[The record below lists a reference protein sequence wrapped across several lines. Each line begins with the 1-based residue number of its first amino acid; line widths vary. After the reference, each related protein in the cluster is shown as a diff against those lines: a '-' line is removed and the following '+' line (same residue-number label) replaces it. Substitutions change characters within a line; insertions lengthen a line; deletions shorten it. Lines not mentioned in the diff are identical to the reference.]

1 MRQANHKIVI
11 GICGQKGGGKGTF
24 AGLLKTIANDKRVD
38 EIRTVDVLF
47 DTLRYWD
54 IPNSRENLQK
64 LVVVMNKTFG
74 EGTLT
79 NAVKLKVENSE
90 ADIVILDSIRLESD
104 VKLLRGFKKNILLY
118 ITADPELRYNRM
130 KQRNEKAGEGDMSY
144 KQFQKEE
151 QAATEI
157 LIPKI
162 GANADYTI
170 ENNSTFEDFVKEVEK
185 FYQKK
190 VATTLSKLQAQGK

>member
-1 MRQANHKIVI
+1 MRSTNGKIVI
-11 GICGQKGGGKGTF
+11 GISGQKGGGKGTF
-24 AGLLKTIANDKRVD
+24 AGLLKTTAHNKRVE

-54 IPNSRENLQK
+54 LPNSRENLQR
-64 LVVVMNKTFG
+64 LVTVMNKAFG

-79 NAVKLKVENSE
+79 QAVKRKVENSE
-90 ADIVILDSIRLESD
+90 ADIVILDSIRLDSD
-104 VKLLRGFKKNILLY
+104 VKLLRSFSKNVLLY
-118 ITADPELRYNRM
+118 ITADPKLRYERM
-130 KQRNEKAGEGDMSY
+130 KQRNEKAGEGEMSY
-144 KQFQKEE
+144 KQFLKEE
-151 QAATEI
+151 QAPTEI

-170 ENNSTFEDFVKEVEK
+170 ENNGTFEDYIKEVEK

-190 VATTLSKLQAQGK
+190 VTKIVSRDR